1 MNRERYLQNETNLR
15 HQDNA
20 GSLLP
25 FSAGTTLTR
34 NQRVFP
40 IRAYLNK
47 VRPIFFTL
55 FLFLIFSGCGPS
67 KAELERHEQEQM
79 NQRKVSP
86 NFSIVEIDG
95 CEYIVYAEYRSGGG
109 GGIYSGICHKG
120 NCKNCSTEK

>member
-1 MNRERYLQNETNLR
+1 MNRERYLQNETNLT

-25 FSAGTTLTR
+25 FSAGTTLSR

-55 FLFLIFSGCGPS
+55 FLFLLFSGCGPS
-67 KAELERHEQEQM
+67 KAELEKQQFDSPEVNYNVSIM
-79 NQRKVSP
+79 KVDS
-86 NFSIVEIDG
+86 
-95 CEYIVYAEYRSGGG
+95 CEYIVYTSFTGHGKV
-109 GGIYSGICHKG
+109 SSICHKA
-120 NCKNCSTEK
+120 NCKNCLTKKNNHE

>member
-15 HQDNA
+15 LQDNA

-55 FLFLIFSGCGPS
+55 FLFMIFSGCGPS
-67 KAELERHEQEQM
+67 KAEMEKQQLDPREV
-79 NQRKVSP
+79 NYNISIIKVDS
-86 NFSIVEIDG
+86 
-95 CEYIVYAEYRSGGG
+95 CEYI
-109 GGIYSGICHKG
+109 IYNSRTIDGTIISICHKG
-120 NCKNCSTEK
+120 NCKNCSTKKYNHE